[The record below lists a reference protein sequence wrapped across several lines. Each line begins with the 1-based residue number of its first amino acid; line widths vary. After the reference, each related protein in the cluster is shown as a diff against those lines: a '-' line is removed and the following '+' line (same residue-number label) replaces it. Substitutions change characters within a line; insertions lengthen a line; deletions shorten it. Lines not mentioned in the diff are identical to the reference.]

1 MLRRFLIT
9 LYTFGNPVAS
19 SIEPALARL
28 SRRVLMFWSDSEDGG
43 VEAVVDDRCRREAED
58 MILTVR

>member
-1 MLRRFLIT
+1 
-9 LYTFGNPVAS
+9 
-19 SIEPALARL
+19 
-28 SRRVLMFWSDSEDGG
+28 MFWSDSEDGG